1 MEEKPYIVLEV
12 ESTGPEAEPSGRRR
26 RGSPFDRGPVAEPPS
41 AWLSVESLTPGDAS
55 DARRAPGRVVAEP
68 LPTRLVQPV
77 ATNDVEAPTEPG
89 AAWGVEAVGATE
101 SRFTGS
107 GVTVAV
113 LDTGI
118 DAGHE
123 AFVGLKI
130 TQRDFT
136 GEGDGDRQGHG
147 THCAATIAGRDMQ
160 GFRCGVAPGVDELL
174 VAKVLGAE
182 GGSTDAVAQGMLWA
196 LEAGANVMSMSLGLD
211 FPGLVARW
219 TEEGLSAQPAT
230 SRALEAYRDNLRL
243 FGALAG
249 LIRANAAF
257 GRAALVVAATGNES
271 ARSASLP
278 YTIGVAPPAASEGF
292 IPVAALARAGEGTL
306 EVADFSN
313 TGAALAAPGVD
324 IVSAKAGGGL
334 MSMSGTSMATPHVAG
349 VAALWAE
356 CMMDS
361 TDGYLDP
368 AILSSRLIGTSRE
381 VAALTTDDGGAGLVR
396 APLSAGARRWSPTR
410 REP

>member
-1 MEEKPYIVLEV
+1 MEEQRYIVLEV
-12 ESTGPEAEPSGRRR
+12 ESAGPEAEPSGRRR
-26 RGSPFDRGPVAEPPS
+26 RGYPFDRSAATEPPGAS
-41 AWLSVESLTPGDAS
+41 LSVEALTAADAS

-77 ATNDVEAPTEPG
+77 ATDDVDRPTEPG
-89 AAWGVEAVGATE
+89 TAWGVEAVGATE
-101 SRFTGS
+101 SRFTGI
-107 GVTVAV
+107 GATVAV

-118 DAGHE
+118 DAGHP
-123 AFVGLKI
+123 AFEGLKV

-136 GEGDGDRQGHG
+136 GEGDGDGNGHG
-147 THCAATIAGRDMQ
+147 THCAGTIAGRDMD
-160 GFRCGVAPGVDELL
+160 GFRLGVAPGIDELL
-174 VAKVLGAE
+174 VAKVLGTE

-211 FPGLVARW
+211 FPGLVAQW
-219 TEEGLSAQPAT
+219 VKQGLSVEPAT

-249 LIRANAAF
+249 LIRAHAAF

-271 ARSASLP
+271 ARSGPVP
-278 YTIGVAPPAASEGF
+278 YTIGVSPPAASEGF
-292 IPVAALARAGEGTL
+292 IPVAALARTGDGTL
-306 EVADFSN
+306 EVAYFSN

-324 IVSAKAGGGL
+324 IVAAKAGGGL

-356 CMMDS
+356 CMMAS
-361 TDGYLDP
+361 TDGHLDP
-368 AILSSRLIGTSRE
+368 AILSTRLIGTSRE
-381 VAALTTDDGGAGLVR
+381 VTSLTTDDGGAGLVR
-396 APLSAGARRWSPTR
+396 APLLAAARSW
-410 REP
+410 

>member
-1 MEEKPYIVLEV
+1 MQEQRYIVLEV
-12 ESTGPEAEPSGRRR
+12 ESTGLEAEPPGRRR
-26 RGSPFDRGPVAEPPS
+26 RGSPFDPGAVAEPPS
-41 AWLSVESLTPGDAS
+41 ASLSVEELTPADAS
-55 DARRAPGRVVAEP
+55 DARRAAGRVVAEP
-68 LPTRLVQPV
+68 LPTQLVQPV
-77 ATNDVEAPTEPG
+77 ATSEVDEPAERG

-118 DAGHE
+118 DADHD
-123 AFVGLKI
+123 AFADLKV

-136 GEGDGDRQGHG
+136 GEGEGDRHGHG
-147 THCAATIAGRDMQ
+147 THCAGTIAGRDTQ
-160 GFRCGVAPGVDELL
+160 GLRIGVAPGVEKLL
-174 VAKVLGAE
+174 AAKVLGTE
-182 GGSTDAVAQGMLWA
+182 GGSTDALAQGMLWA

-211 FPGLVARW
+211 FPGLVAQW
-219 TEEGLSAQPAT
+219 AEQGVPVQPAT

-257 GRAALVVAATGNES
+257 GRAAVVVAATGNES
-271 ARSASLP
+271 ARNASAP
-278 YTIGVAPPAASEGF
+278 YTIGAAPPAASEGF
-292 IPVAALARAGEGTL
+292 IPVGALGRTGDGTL
-306 EVADFSN
+306 EVAYFSN

-356 CMMDS
+356 S
-361 TDGYLDP
+361 TMESADGHLDP
-368 AILSSRLIGTSRE
+368 AILSSRLIGSSRE
-381 VAALTTDDGGAGLVR
+381 VASLTAQDGGAGLVR
-396 APLSAGARRWSPTR
+396 APMLSAAARRW
-410 REP
+410 